1 MFVAVRLPH
10 CFNSFHNKL
19 KTTYLDGKVNRRV
32 DFLIDAL
39 LRLERD
45 QFFRSMYKNH
55 MFQVNLKEQSEEQ
68 RHVRGLQI
76 PYSAVEVTT
85 LFRRINKVEVYI
97 FRLRK
102 MELGLFIALLAYINQ
117 GI

>member
-45 QFFRSMYKNH
+45 QFFRSMY

-68 RHVRGLQI
+68 QHVRGLQI
-76 PYSAVEVTT
+76 PYSDVEVTA
-85 LFRRINKVEVYI
+85 LFRRINKVEVYF